1 MLVIGLGRLVWVNPT
16 ASAGSVREAVTVHPL
31 SQGNVGVE
39 GQGKGSTA
47 GNFIEVRAAG
57 SVGKEANRNLP
68 RDGVDGQGVDSGA
81 AVSGDGESDHW
92 RGVVWYELIVADQRV
107 AGNRHLL
114 TCPGVA
120 STCPPAAWHF
130 ASTLTLAPLISIA
143 NPSPVRTS
151 TPAVR
156 AYIAKSLRMRSV
168 W

>member
-1 MLVIGLGRLVWVNPT
+1 MGDAIAVIGNNGEGASGVGHRFGCLVWVNPT

-92 RGVVWYELIVADQRV
+92 RGRLVRV
-107 AGNRHLL
+107 NCSRSAGSGQQAL
-114 TCPGVA
+114 T
-120 STCPPAAWHF
+120 
-130 ASTLTLAPLISIA
+130 
-143 NPSPVRTS
+143 NPSRRRKHLSPCCL
-151 TPAVR
+151 A
-156 AYIAKSLRMRSV
+156 LRFHLDV
-168 W
+168 GTVDQYCQP